1 MLVLAF
7 FPMFFLAVA
16 FGVYAMLFTENA
28 DDVVL
33 ETSANELP
41 ANVTLDAPARVLVDA

>member
-28 DDVVL
+28 DDLAL
-33 ETSANELP
+33 EASAAQVP
-41 ANVTLDAPARVLVDA
+41 AHVTLDESARELVHA

>member
-28 DDVVL
+28 DDLAL
-33 ETSANELP
+33 ETSTTEIP
-41 ANVTLDAPARVLVDA
+41 ANATLDAPARELVRA

>member
-28 DDVVL
+28 DDLAL
-33 ETSANELP
+33 ETSASEVP
-41 ANVTLDAPARVLVDA
+41 ATVTLDAPARVLVDA